1 MQNTKLNS
9 YYKILSK
16 RLSIYYKFRNEIT
29 LRDRHGGGGGL
40 EVRGRHRKM
49 NSTGLDL
56 PLPLW

>member
-1 MQNTKLNS
+1 MQNTKLDI

-16 RLSIYYKFRNEIT
+16 RLGVYYKSGNEIT
-29 LRDRHGGGGGL
+29 LRDGQGEERALG
-40 EVRGRHRKM
+40 VRGRHRKM